1 MGGVIRGGVLA
12 GLAVAL
18 VTVSVPVSAAPAGRA
33 AAAPA
38 SWRIQHVPDPA
49 VAQGRLTGV
58 SCASASSCTAVG
70 FYGNVPGTGTLAEH
84 WDGTSWS
91 LQATPDPA
99 GAGVSVLKGVSC
111 PVARFCAAVGRYQ
124 NAAGKNVTLAETWN
138 GTAWSIQAAPSPVGA
153 RRSYLRAVSCASP
166 TACTATGNY
175 ETASRRHVTLAEAW
189 NGTSWSV
196 QPTPRL
202 TPGRSSMLGV
212 SCPSPGACT
221 AVGTRIVKGKQVP
234 LAEAWNGSS
243 WSVQHMPSQAGGDS
257 LSGVSCTSV
266 NACTAVGSVI
276 ERWNGTGWSIEPV
289 PLTGVSFSGVS
300 CASAT
305 ACIAVAAT
313 QDVAAW
319 NGTSWSVLSNPA
331 GTGGAHPAG
340 VSCPSAGACAIV
352 GYNHPPAHDIVT
364 LAEALTGTTLSVQP
378 TPNPAGVSYTVL
390 AGVSCPTA
398 AACAAV
404 GSYFGSSGAELPLA
418 EEWNGTRWSI
428 KPAPLPPGAS
438 AGVLNGVSCTS
449 PRACMAVGWYKN
461 SAGGQDTLAETWNGT
476 AWSLRA
482 APSPSAKRNALN
494 GVSCT
499 SASACSAVGSS
510 RGRTLA
516 EAWDGTAWTVR
527 HTPNPQP
534 ASVLEAVSCTSA
546 DACTATGQSG
556 YSTPFHTLAEAWNG
570 TSWSIQKTPN
580 PPGTSGYY
588 FVLAG
593 VSCTSAS
600 ACTAVG
606 YYFGPMGPYVTLA
619 EAWNGTSW
627 SIQKTPSPNPGGST
641 LYSVSC
647 TSARA
652 CTAAGAS
659 SAGAPLAEAWNGT
672 RWSARL
678 APVPASAGLPSA
690 EFEGVSCLAAG
701 PCTAVGSYANTLSI
715 DLALAETRS

>member
-18 VTVSVPVSAAPAGRA
+18 VTVAVPVSAAPAGRA
-33 AAAPA
+33 PAGPAA
-38 SWRIQHVPDPA
+38 WKIQHVPDPTA
-49 VAQGRLTGV
+49 AGGRLTGV
-58 SCASASSCTAVG
+58 SCASASACTAVG

-84 WDGTSWS
+84 WDGTAWS

-99 GAGVSVLKGVSC
+99 GAGVSVLEGVSC
-111 PVARFCAAVGRYQ
+111 PAAGFCAAVGRGQ
-124 NAAGKNVTLAETWN
+124 NAAGKHVTLAETWN
-138 GTAWSIQAAPSPVGA
+138 GTSWSIRPAPSPVGA
-153 RRSYLRAVSCASP
+153 RRSYLWAVSCASP
-166 TACTATGNY
+166 TACTATGSY
-175 ETASRRHVTLAEAW
+175 ETASRKHVTLAEAW
-189 NGTSWSV
+189 NGTSWSI
-196 QPTPRL
+196 QPAPRL
-202 TPGRSSMLGV
+202 APGRSSLFGV
-212 SCPSPGACT
+212 SCPSSGACT
-221 AVGTRIVKGKQVP
+221 AVGTRTVRGKQVP

-243 WSVQHMPSQAGGDS
+243 WSVEHVPSQAGGAS
-257 LSGVSCTSV
+257 LSGVSCTSAS
-266 NACTAVGSVI
+266 ACTAVGSVI
-276 ERWNGTGWSIEPV
+276 ERWNGTAWSIESV
-289 PLTGVSFSGVS
+289 PLAGVSFSGVS
-300 CASAT
+300 CTSAT
-305 ACIAVAAT
+305 ACIAVAAR

-319 NGTSWSVLSNPA
+319 NGTSWSVLPNPA

-340 VSCPSAGACAIV
+340 VSCRSAGACAIV
-352 GYNHPPAHDIVT
+352 GYNNPPGHRIVT
-364 LAEALTGTTLSVQP
+364 LAEALTGTALSVQP
-378 TPNPAGVSYTVL
+378 TPNPAAVSDTDL
-390 AGVSCPTA
+390 ASVSCPAA

-404 GSYFGSSGAELPLA
+404 GSYFGSSGETPLA
-418 EEWNGTRWSI
+418 EEWNGTHWSI
-428 KPAPLPPGAS
+428 KPAPLPSGAF

-461 SAGGQDTLAETWNGT
+461 SAGGQDTLAEAWNGT
-476 AWSLRA
+476 AWSFRA

-499 SASACSAVGSS
+499 SASVCTAVGSS
-510 RGRTLA
+510 GGRTLA

-546 DACTATGQSG
+546 SACTATGQSG

-580 PPGTSGYY
+580 PPHTSGYY

-606 YYFGPMGPYVTLA
+606 YYFGPNGPSVTLG

-627 SIQKTPSPNPGGST
+627 SIQKTPSPNRGGT
-641 LYSVSC
+641 ELYSVSC

-652 CTAAGAS
+652 CTAAGVS
-659 SAGAPLAEAWNGT
+659 GDEAPLAEVWNGT
-672 RWSARL
+672 TWSARL
-678 APVPASAGLPSA
+678 APVPAAAGLA
-690 EFEGVSCLAAG
+690 GAGFEGVSCLAAG
-701 PCTAVGSYANTLSI
+701 PCTAVGSYSNSLSI